1 MLMAAHSAYSALPCN
16 GADYQRQQCA
26 RKLCAFL
33 CSHNKGAIQ
42 RLFLGSTSDYCVKHC
57 AQPLIV
63 IR

>member
-1 MLMAAHSAYSALPCN
+1 MLMVVRTLHSRAKAWTNASQGL
-16 GADYQRQQCA
+16 
-26 RKLCAFL
+26 KLILQL
-33 CSHNKGAIQ
+33 CTLHSHNKGAIQ